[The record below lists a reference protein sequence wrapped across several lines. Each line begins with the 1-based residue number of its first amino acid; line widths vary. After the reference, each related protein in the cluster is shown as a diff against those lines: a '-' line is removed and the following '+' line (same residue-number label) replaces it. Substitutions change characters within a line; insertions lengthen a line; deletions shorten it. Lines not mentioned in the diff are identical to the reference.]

1 MAQFVL
7 NWTKRGYILTALCL
21 ILLVLTVKH
30 QEFFL
35 CKEKTLST
43 FERFCVWLGVME
55 KPKPCPGIDD
65 LYSMAIEMGMATVG
79 VLASSL
85 LLPAVW
91 GWTRS
96 LLGSAVRAVHGTA
109 LCVKGIAKSVKKSV
123 QSIGRG
129 ISNSVKGGFQSLC
142 ERARLRKCA
151 TEEKKAE
158 CNYFFF
164 RNAHGQRGIIMILRE
179 SQKYSEIFVQNPKTK
194 KMECVL
200 SYPKGH

>member
-43 FERFCVWLGVME
+43 FERFCVMLGVME

-96 LLGSAVRAVHGTA
+96 LLGSGVRAVHGTA

-142 ERARLRKCA
+142 AFAML
-151 TEEKKAE
+151 TDNEE
-158 CNYFFF
+158 
-164 RNAHGQRGIIMILRE
+164 
-179 SQKYSEIFVQNPKTK
+179 
-194 KMECVL
+194 L
-200 SYPKGH
+200 S